1 MRIDVIAFGI
11 ARDILRART
20 LQLELPEGASLASL
34 RASLCLQYPEFQRLR
49 SLAFA
54 VNENYQPD
62 DYILSDQDEVVLIP
76 PVSGG

>member
-1 MRIDVIAFGI
+1 MKIDIIAFGV
-11 ARDILRART
+11 ARDILRAKT
-20 LQLELPEGASLASL
+20 LQLEMPAGSNLASL

-54 VNENYQPD
+54 VNENYQFD
-62 DYILSDQDEVVLIP
+62 EYILSDKDEVVLIP